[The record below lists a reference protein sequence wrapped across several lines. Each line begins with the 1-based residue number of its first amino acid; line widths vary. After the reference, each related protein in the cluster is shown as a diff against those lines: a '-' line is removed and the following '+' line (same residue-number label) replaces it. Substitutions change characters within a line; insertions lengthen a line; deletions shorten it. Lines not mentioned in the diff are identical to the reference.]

1 LDNNNIVT
9 SSGRD
14 SGSSAV
20 RWRLIAIAVLGYV
33 LILRLAF
40 SGIIDLLPEEG
51 YYWNYAQHL
60 AIGYLDHPPMVAW
73 LIWLSTS
80 VLGNTELAVRAPA
93 YLAWF
98 VVAFF
103 VFRLTANI
111 FDKAAAYR
119 SVLLLAVLPIYFSI
133 GFLMTPDAPLY
144 AAWAGCLYFLERA
157 LVARS
162 RPAWWGV
169 GLCMGLGL
177 LSKYT
182 IGLLGLAA
190 FVYLLVDRPS
200 RQWLLRPEPYLAA
213 AVAIALFG
221 PVLLWNFR
229 NHWASF
235 AFQGPRR
242 WSGSIHFSLHLL
254 IGGALV
260 LLTPTGFV
268 EAIRAFLKR
277 CQAGASCVLLQCDLF
292 ARKRLFMFVFAIV
305 PLFVFVLHSLRS
317 QPKLNWSGPVWLAVI
332 PLIAWNMVPHS
343 EKRFQAFA
351 GLARKTWLPTIA
363 VLLLFYT
370 TGLGYIWLGLPGVPP
385 QSGMPLPVAWE
396 EFGERVEE
404 IESAVESETGSD
416 PLIVGLDKY
425 WISSQLSFYDG
436 RDDDV
441 LPEVGGQHIF
451 DKASLM
457 WNFWVPKQSALGRN
471 VVVVSFH
478 IEDLDNSWM
487 TGYFSQVSPISTE
500 TIKRF
505 DHVVGRFFWRLGYN
519 YRL

>member
-1 LDNNNIVT
+1 LDSYDIVT
-9 SSGRD
+9 SSGREF
-14 SGSSAV
+14 GSSAAQ
-20 RWRLIAIAVLGYV
+20 WRLIAIAVLSYV
-33 LILRLAF
+33 LILRLVF

-60 AIGYLDHPPMVAW
+60 DIGYLDHPPMVAW
-73 LIWLSTS
+73 LIWLSTW
-80 VLGNTELAVRAPA
+80 VLGDIELAVRAPA

-98 VVAFF
+98 LVAFF
-103 VFRLTANI
+103 VFRLTANM

-119 SVLLLAVLPIYFSI
+119 SVLLVAVLPIYFSI

-157 LVARS
+157 FIGR
-162 RPAWWGV
+162 RRRAWWGV
-169 GLCMGLGL
+169 GLCMGLGM

-182 IGLLGLAA
+182 IGLLGLAV

-200 RQWLLRPEPYLAA
+200 RQWLLCPEPYLAG
-213 AVAIALFG
+213 VITIILFS
-221 PVLLWNFR
+221 PVLFWNWG
-229 NHWASF
+229 NDWASF

-242 WSGSIHFSLHLL
+242 WSGSTHFSLHLL

-260 LLTPTGFV
+260 LLTPTGFF
-268 EAIRAFLKR
+268 EAIRAFLR
-277 CQAGASCVLLQCDLF
+277 RRQQGASSVLRQFSLSR
-292 ARKRLFMFVFAIV
+292 RKRLFMFVFAMV

-343 EKRFQAFA
+343 EKCSHGFA
-351 GLARKTWLPTIA
+351 RLVRKTWLPTIA

-404 IESAVESETGSD
+404 IESDIESETGSD

-425 WISSQLSFYDG
+425 WISSELSFYDG

-457 WNFWVPKQSALGRN
+457 WNFWVPKQSASGRN

-478 IEDLDNSWM
+478 IGDLDNSWM
-487 TGYFSQVSPISTE
+487 TRYFSQVSPISTE
-500 TIKRF
+500 TIMRF
-505 DHVVGRFFWRLGYN
+505 DRVVGHFFWRLGYN